1 MPSYDPLYVK
11 GVRYRFVYKQGVSN
25 VLEIC

>member
-11 GVRYRFVYKQGVSN
+11 GVRYRIVYKRGVGN
-25 VLEIC
+25 VPEIY